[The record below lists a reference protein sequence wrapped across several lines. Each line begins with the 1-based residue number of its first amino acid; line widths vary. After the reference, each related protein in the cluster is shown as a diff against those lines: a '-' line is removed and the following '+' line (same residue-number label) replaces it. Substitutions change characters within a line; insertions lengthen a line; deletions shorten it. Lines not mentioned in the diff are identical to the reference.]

1 MSHDMDPA
9 VLFNPE
15 AHACSQY
22 SVNIKQG
29 LKKYYTLEQAERW
42 TSAPST
48 PPPLTSKALAIGLTV
63 IICKNPKPSGGDT
76 PDFK

>member
-1 MSHDMDPA
+1 MSHDIDPA

-15 AHACSQY
+15 AHACKDCSQY

-29 LKKYYTLEQAERW
+29 LKKYYTLKQAERW

-48 PPPLTSKALAIGLTV
+48 PPPLTRAYR
-63 IICKNPKPSGGDT
+63 NHM
-76 PDFK
+76 